1 MIQNFLRTTKYLGA
15 REMEQSIHRVLIVD
29 DEPLVREATARA
41 MAAQEFCCET
51 ASDGRQALQMYQE
64 KRHDLVVTDLRM
76 PQFHG
81 HSLILELLKDKEP
94 PCIVVLTGVA
104 NSRLVKD
111 LFNRGVQDIIEKPI
125 DFNVFAAKML
135 TQVQR
140 GNWNS
145 SLGQDQII
153 QRKGSQHPL
162 VHKIETAL
170 ELFGLCIPPAL
181 DRELSAHP
189 DLLADPSVSLLQF
202 LERLM
207 LRQNNG
213 AERRQKT
220 RIPVLSSAV
229 AIPVNKD
236 FIPQGDASGVTF
248 NDLSEGGGC
257 LFHTRSFP
265 TDYIALRWRS
275 LISPKCYLKAV
286 MQIRRSRP
294 LGPFYEIAGE
304 FVMHD

>member
-1 MIQNFLRTTKYLGA
+1 
-15 REMEQSIHRVLIVD
+15 MEKSIHRVLIVD
-29 DEPLVREATARA
+29 DEPLIREATSRA

-51 ASDGRQALQMYQE
+51 ASDGRQALQMYLE

-76 PQFHG
+76 PKHHG

-94 PCIVVLTGVA
+94 PNIVVLTGVA

-111 LFNRGVQDIIEKPI
+111 LFNRGVHDIVEKPV

-135 TQVQR
+135 TQFQR
-140 GNWNS
+140 GGWNTA
-145 SLGQDQII
+145 LGDGQAI

-162 VHKIETAL
+162 VYKIETAL
-170 ELFGLCIPPAL
+170 ELFGLCIPPVL
-181 DRELSAHP
+181 ERELSAHP
-189 DLLADPSVSLLQF
+189 ELLADPSANLLQF
-202 LERLM
+202 LERLI
-207 LRQNNG
+207 LKQNKG
-213 AERRQKT
+213 DERRKKS

-236 FIPQGDASGVTF
+236 FVPQGDACGVTF
-248 NDLSEGGGC
+248 NDLSEAGGC

-265 TDYIALRWRS
+265 TEYVALRWRS
-275 LISPKCYLKAV
+275 LISPKVYLKAV
-286 MQIRRSRP
+286 LQVTRCSPM
-294 LGPFYEIAGE
+294 GPFYEIAGQ